1 MTDEVAA
8 PVAQEVPA
16 AEAAPEQVAT
26 AAPENTEVKAPEKT
40 EDKPVKTF
48 TQEELDRIVE
58 KRLAKE
64 QRKFEREQA
73 RILQEAQQK
82 AAPVPK
88 MEEFATAEEFAEK
101 LAEQKAEAKAA
112 ELLRQREEQKRIAEV
127 EDSYLERE
135 EAALSKYE
143 DYKQVAYSDNHQVT
157 LTMAEAIRESELGP
171 DIAYYLGA
179 NPSESN
185 RIARLSPLSQ
195 AKEIGRIEAKLQAEP
210 PKPVK
215 TTSAPAPIKPV
226 TAQAASQSY
235 DTTDPRS
242 VKTMSTSEWIAAER
256 ERQRKKYATR

>member
-8 PVAQEVPA
+8 VEQATPA

-26 AAPENTEVKAPEKT
+26 AAPENTEVKAPEQT
-40 EDKPVKTF
+40 PDKPAKTF
-48 TQEELDRIVE
+48 TQEELDRIVAN
-58 KRLAKE
+58 RLAKE

-82 AAPVPK
+82 AAPLKP
-88 MEEFATAEEFAEK
+88 EEFETAEAYAEK
-101 LAEQKAEAKAA
+101 LAEQKAVEKAA
-112 ELLRQREEQKRIAEV
+112 EMLRQREEQKRSAEV
-127 EDSYLERE
+127 EESYFERE
-135 EAALSKYE
+135 EAARAKYE
-143 DYKQVAYSDNHQVT
+143 DFQQVAYSDNHQVT
-157 LTMAEAIRESELGP
+157 QVMAEAIRESELGP
-171 DIAYYLGA
+171 DIAYYLGT

-195 AKEIGRIEAKLQAEP
+195 AKEIGRIEAKLAAEP

-226 TAQAASQSY
+226 TAQAAQQSY

>member
-1 MTDEVAA
+1 MTDEVVVVVPEA
-8 PVAQEVPA
+8 PA

-26 AAPENTEVKAPEKT
+26 AAPELEVKAPEKT
-40 EDKPVKTF
+40 EDKPAKTF

-64 QRKFEREQA
+64 QRKFEREQS
-73 RILQEAQQK
+73 RLMQEAQQK
-82 AAPVPK
+82 VVAPPK
-88 MEEFATAEEFAEK
+88 LEEGDTVETYAEK
-101 LAEQKAEAKAA
+101 LADQKAEQKAE
-112 ELLRQREEQKRIAEV
+112 ELVKRREEQKRSSDIE
-127 EDSYLERE
+127 ESYFERE
-135 EAALSKYE
+135 DAARSKYE
-143 DYKQVAYSDNHQVT
+143 DFQQVAYSDNHQVT
-157 LTMAEAIRESELGP
+157 MTMAEAIRESDLGP
-171 DIAYYLGA
+171 DIAYYLGT

-185 RIARLSPLSQ
+185 RIAKLTPLSQ

-235 DTTDPRS
+235 DTSDPRS